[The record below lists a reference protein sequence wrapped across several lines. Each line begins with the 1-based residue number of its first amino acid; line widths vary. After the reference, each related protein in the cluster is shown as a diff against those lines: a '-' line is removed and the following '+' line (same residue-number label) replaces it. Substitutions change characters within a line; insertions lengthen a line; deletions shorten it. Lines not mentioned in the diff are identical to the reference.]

1 MSAVSEAKRL
11 LAESRE
17 PYAPRLFELLEE
29 IERREREQ
37 AGTISAMRHEIGNL
51 LSIAQANLE
60 GIIDGVLEGTP
71 ERLDGIREALV
82 AAGDALNQTRL
93 DAS

>member
-1 MSAVSEAKRL
+1 MSAVSEARRL
-11 LAESRE
+11 LAECRE
-17 PYAPRLFELLEE
+17 PYAARLVELLEE
-29 IERREREQ
+29 IERHERAQ

-82 AAGDALNQTRL
+82 AAGDALNQTGL

>member
-1 MSAVSEAKRL
+1 MSALSEAKRL
-11 LAESRE
+11 LADCRE
-17 PYAPRLFELLEE
+17 PYARRLLELLEE
-29 IERREREQ
+29 IERHERAQ
-37 AGTISAMRHEIGNL
+37 ADTISTMRHEIGNL

-82 AAGDALNQTRL
+82 SAGDALNQSGL